1 MVWCTAQIPN
11 KSKCIH
17 DIIFAPNNLSS
28 LNSMG
33 EKRIYSI
40 LKQNSEVKSIQ
51 EEGSRQTL
59 LCKIYYLN
67 NLYLY
72 CDGTAKKKFSLVWPH
87 RAEFLHMQQLKSL
100 HRAGWPP
107 RQAVVWHSPLNSQ
120 LQILLNKWLYHRLT
134 QPEIKGNK
142 ECKHCIYKD

>member
-1 MVWCTAQIPN
+1 MKSIVWCTAQIPN

-17 DIIFAPNNLSS
+17 NIILAPNNLSS

-40 LKQNSEVKSIQ
+40 LKQNSEVKSTQ

-59 LCKIYYLN
+59 LWSKIYYLS

-72 CDGTAKKKFSLVWPH
+72 CDGIATKKFSLVCPY
-87 RAEFLHMQQLKSL
+87 RAEFLHMQQLESL
-100 HRAGWPP
+100 HHAGWPP
-107 RQAVVWHSPLNSQ
+107 QQAVAWHSPLNSQ
-120 LQILLNKWLYHRLT
+120 LQILLNK
-134 QPEIKGNK
+134 
-142 ECKHCIYKD
+142 